1 MLDRVLILS
10 GCVALCGCV
19 SVFEGTSQDISIN
32 TNPTGA
38 SCVLERPQLPIGS
51 VVTSPGTV
59 TVRKSKYD
67 ITIKCN
73 KPGYQEASYIN
84 HSGTSATIAANVAVD
99 LILTAGISSI
109 VDSST
114 GADNKYDSV
123 VNIMLVPQTDS
134 ASATLVPAVATD
146 GTAAPNNAAPQGTI
160 EDRLKRLKAL
170 LDAGTITQ
178 AEYDQ
183 KRDAILAGM

>member
-1 MLDRVLILS
+1 MIVRGLVVF

-19 SVFEGTSQDISIN
+19 SVFEGTSQDLAIN
-32 TNPTGA
+32 SNPPDAT
-38 SCVLERPQLPIGS
+38 CVLERPAVPIGGE
-51 VVTSPGTV
+51 VKTPGTV

-67 ITIKCN
+67 ITIRCN
-73 KPGYQEASYIN
+73 KPGYQEATYIN
-84 HSGTSATIAANVAVD
+84 HSGTSATIAANVVVD

-123 VNIMLVPQTDS
+123 VNIMLAPIDPAAAGAVPG
-134 ASATLVPAVATD
+134 AATD
-146 GTAAPNNAAPQGTI
+146 TTTAAANPLAQGTI
-160 EDRLKRLKAL
+160 EERLKRLQDM
-170 LDAGTITQ
+170 LDMKTITQ

-183 KRDAILAGM
+183 QRRAILAGI